1 MNTTHNPSRRSIGR
15 VLVLGGTGKT
25 GRRIAAGLE
34 AQDIPIRI
42 GSRSA
47 TPSFDWNNEAGWD
60 ACLQDVEAAYVAY
73 APDLAMPGATD
84 AIQAFVDRAKRH
96 GVRRLVLLSGRGEA
110 EAQACERIVQESGLA
125 WTVVRASWF
134 FQNFSEGAFADMV
147 HAGRITLPADG
158 TPEPFVDVDDIA
170 DVAIAALSEPGHGGE
185 VYEVTGPRLMTF
197 ADAASE
203 LSEATGRTIDYVQV
217 PHDAFIDAARDAGAP
232 TDVIWI
238 LDYLFS
244 TVLDGRN
251 AYLTDGVQRAL
262 GRAPKDFAE
271 YARAVAATGVWNVSR
286 APHTGG
292 EYRPIQEEY
301 RS

>member
-1 MNTTHNPSRRSIGR
+1 MNTTHGTPHDAGR

-34 AQDIPIRI
+34 ARGVPVRI

-47 TPSFDWNNEAGWD
+47 TPPFDWNDDTGWD
-60 ACLQDVEAAYVAY
+60 ACLRDVDAAYISY

-84 AIQAFVDRAKRH
+84 AIQAFVDRAKQH
-96 GVRRLVLLSGRGEA
+96 GVQRLVLLSGRGEA
-110 EAQACERIVQESGLA
+110 EAQACELIVQESGLD

-134 FQNFSEGAFADMV
+134 YQNFSEGAFVEMV
-147 HAGRITLPADG
+147 QAGRITLPAGD

-170 DVAIAALSEPGHGGE
+170 EVAVAALSEPGHAGE

-197 ADAASE
+197 AEVAAE
-203 LSEATGRTIDYVQV
+203 LTAATGRPIEYVQV
-217 PHDAFIDAARDAGAP
+217 PHDAFVGGAREAGAP
-232 TDVIWI
+232 KDVVWM

-251 AYLTDGVQRAL
+251 AHLTDGVQRAL
-262 GRAPKDFAE
+262 GREPNDFAA
-271 YARAVAATGVWNVSR
+271 YARTVAATGAW
-286 APHTGG
+286 G
-292 EYRPIQEEY
+292 EA
-301 RS
+301 S